1 MLPFPRCTVILFCF
15 RPDEY
20 SLLSTYSIVMSVG
33 SRYVDDLMISTTE
46 LYLILEFSAKHPS
59 FVKVMN
65 SFSGVFKNFDTL
77 LALSV
82 SDGALDSD
90 KNQNWNWLKKKL

>member
-1 MLPFPRCTVILFCF
+1 
-15 RPDEY
+15 
-20 SLLSTYSIVMSVG
+20 MSVG
-33 SRYVDDLMISTTE
+33 SRYVDDLRISATE
-46 LYLILEFSAKHPS
+46 LYLNLEFSAKHP
-59 FVKVMN
+59 FFAKFMN
-65 SFSGVFKNFDTL
+65 SFSGLFKNFDTL